1 MADLFPVNRT
11 PGRRAADV
19 ETGWAS
25 SWVVARNVLIV
36 AAVVGALWLVYQ
48 LGTLILLIIFSL
60 LFAYLIEPLVEFVQR
75 RITFGRGR
83 QLSPAVA
90 IFITYL
96 VVFGVVGLVIAWVAP
111 KVFEQVSEV
120 AKRAPERVESARANG
135 EPFRSVYG
143 HVEQLGLSPTLVQH
157 GVSTITSAIVSGARG
172 IGEAFLRLA
181 AYVPWLVLIPIL
193 AFFLLKDAT
202 SFRTG
207 ALGFV
212 PAGKRH
218 HAEEVLDRIDAALAA
233 YIRAQ
238 LVACLIVGA
247 IVGVGLTVLRVPYA
261 AVLGVVAGLA
271 EFVPLIGP
279 LVIAAV
285 AAVVAAMHAP
295 MLAVWVLVFLGV
307 VRVLEDY
314 VIYPRLIGS
323 NIHLHPLAVI
333 IAVLAGAELG
343 GAVGVLLSV
352 PVLAV
357 VLSTY
362 RYYVESRGG
371 ENRTPH
377 ARPA

>member
-1 MADLFPVNRT
+1 MADRFAVNRT
-11 PGRRAADV
+11 GGRRAADV
-19 ETGWAS
+19 ETGWA
-25 SWVVARNVLIV
+25 VARTVLIV

-60 LFAYLIEPLVEFVQR
+60 LFAYLIEPLVVFVQR
-75 RITFGRGR
+75 RVTFGRGR
-83 QLSPAVA
+83 ELSPAVA
-90 IFITYL
+90 ILITYL
-96 VVFGVVGLVIAWVAP
+96 VIFGVIGLVIAWGAP
-111 KVFEQVSEV
+111 KMFEQVSQV

-135 EPFRSVYG
+135 EPFRSVYR

-157 GVSTITSAIVSGARG
+157 GVSTITSAIESAARG
-172 IGEAFLRLA
+172 IGAAFVRLS

-207 ALGFV
+207 ALWFV
-212 PAGKRH
+212 PADKRY
-218 HAEEVLDRIDAALAA
+218 HAEDVLDRIDAALAA

-247 IVGVGLTVLRVPYA
+247 IVGVGLTALRVPYA
-261 AVLGVVAGLA
+261 ALLGVAAGIA
-271 EFVPLIGP
+271 EFVPLVGP
-279 LVIAAV
+279 LVIAGV
-285 AAVVAAMHAP
+285 SAVVAAMHAP
-295 MLAVWVLVFLGV
+295 ILGVWVLLFLGV
-307 VRVLEDY
+307 LRVLEDY

-333 IAVLAGAELG
+333 VAVLAGAELG

-352 PVLAV
+352 PVLAI

-362 RYYVESRGG
+362 RYHVEPRGG
-371 ENRTPH
+371 EHRPPH

>member
-1 MADLFPVNRT
+1 MADLFAVNRT
-11 PGRRAADV
+11 RGRRAADV
-19 ETGWAS
+19 ETGWAGA
-25 SWVVARNVLIV
+25 WAVARTVLIV
-36 AAVVGALWLVYQ
+36 ATVVGALWLVYQ
-48 LGTLILLIIFSL
+48 LSTLILLVIFSL
-60 LFAYLIEPLVEFVQR
+60 LFAYLIEPLVVFVQR
-75 RITFGRGR
+75 RVTFGRGR
-83 QLSPAVA
+83 ELSPAVA
-90 IFITYL
+90 ILSTY
-96 VVFGVVGLVIAWVAP
+96 VVIFGLIWLVIVGVAP

-120 AKRAPERVESARANG
+120 AKRAPESVESARANG
-135 EPFRSVYG
+135 EPFKSVYLQ
-143 HVEQLGLSPTLVQH
+143 VEQLGLSSTLVEH
-157 GVSTITSAIVSGARG
+157 GVSTITSAIASAARRIGGA
-172 IGEAFLRLA
+172 FVRLA

-207 ALGFV
+207 ALEFV
-212 PAGKRH
+212 PADKRH
-218 HAEEVLDRIDAALAA
+218 SAEDVLDRIDAALAS

-247 IVGVGLTVLRVPYA
+247 IVAVGLTVLRVPYG
-261 AVLGVVAGLA
+261 AVLGVVAGIA

-285 AAVVAAMHAP
+285 SAVVAAMHAP
-295 MLAVWVLVFLGV
+295 MLAVWVLVFFGV
-307 VRVLEDY
+307 VRVVQDY

-333 IAVLAGAELG
+333 VAVLAGAELG

-352 PVLAV
+352 PVLAIV
-357 VLSTY
+357 SSTY

-371 ENRTPH
+371 EDRTPH